1 MNSKISML
9 KSMALTAA
17 LAAGVSGM
25 ARADD
30 SSMNPFMGDSYADFD
45 GGNLPRIGD
54 PVYDKSPSAWRQSNP
69 EGLSDRQLQSLVTF
83 APMVYKPAPV
93 FDDAPSV
100 WRQSHP
106 NGLSERELQ
115 ALGSEAP
122 AWHPS
127 DQSTT
132 NALASTN
139 DAANMTSAS
148 RESFSARLARFF
160 RVAPADQA
168 TPAN

>member
-9 KSMALTAA
+9 KSIALTAA
-17 LAAGVSGM
+17 LVAGVSGM

-30 SSMNPFMGDSYADFD
+30 SSMNPFIGDSYADFN
-45 GGNLPRIGD
+45 GGDLPKIGN

-69 EGLSDRQLQSLVTF
+69 DGLSEHQFQSLVTF
-83 APMVYKPAPV
+83 APMVYKPAPD
-93 FDDAPSV
+93 FDYAPSV

-127 DQSTT
+127 DKSATS
-132 NALASTN
+132 ALASTD
-139 DAANMTSAS
+139 DATDMTSAS
-148 RESFSARLARFF
+148 RESFLARIARFLH
-160 RVAPADQA
+160 ATSADQA